1 MKVELEQQLK
11 TQSFRVK
18 GVDVHPSKPLL
29 VTSLFSGHVQLWN
42 YESGQLVRSVAV
54 SQQPVRAVR
63 FVPRKNWIVT
73 GGDDRQIRVYN
84 ASTFERV
91 SVFEAH
97 KDYIRY
103 LVVHPTHPYVLSTG
117 DDNVIHMWDWDREF
131 RCVQTFRGHVSY
143 VLGMAINPKDPNQF
157 ASGSMDGDVKVWN
170 LDNSTPNYTL
180 EVNREAT
187 VNFVE
192 FYPFADKPYLIT
204 AGDDRAARVIDY
216 QSKQVVATLT
226 GHSHNVSFA
235 IWHPQLPL
243 IITGSEDNTIKLWN
257 ARSYKLEQ
265 TLNYGMQR
273 AWSVCARPNSNLVA
287 FGMET
292 GGLVLRMGRDE
303 PVVSMDKNG
312 KLCWAKQLEAFS
324 ASVKLPKLEPTGDE
338 LDAAAGAEE
347 GSQEVHLQPKDLGA
361 VEIQPTLLRHS
372 IDGKYVAV
380 VGDGDVIV
388 YTSLAWRNRHF
399 TAGED
404 CAWGP
409 DNLFAVLDASGNIN
423 MMQDFKHR
431 YSISGQGVRRLF
443 GYGDLLVA
451 ASDDFVVFYD
461 WFKGSKVARIDVELR
476 AVEWSDES
484 EFVALVTEDD
494 GTYVLKVDMDAIED
508 GVEEGNTDLEGC
520 FEEAWSYKRE
530 QITSLKWIG
539 DCLFFTTSSNRVNY
553 LVGSEIFNITHFDK
567 DVYLLR
573 YVVRDSALYLCDKEL
588 HIYAQPISLAL
599 INFLTAVLRGDIE
612 EASND
617 LLPKVPA
624 TSKNLAA
631 RFLESRGLPELALQA
646 TSDEDHK
653 FDLALAVGDVNLAAS
668 ITRPEELAKWRR
680 LGDIHLASWNLD
692 KATEAYTQANEL
704 DTLLLI
710 HTSTG
715 NEEALREL
723 AAKAIEAGKYN
734 LAFNAYWS
742 VGDTKEIADL
752 LNKSS
757 RHTEAAL
764 FSWTYGVPI
773 DDSVQQWKDSLAQ
786 QGRGKIASIIDTP
799 TTLDDVKETVSD
811 GISHAAEN
819 VQAAVETVSDK
830 VSSLATEVEE
840 KVEAAQA
847 EKEEKAEEKA
857 EEEAEAKQEAVN
869 EATELEE

>member
-1 MKVELEQQLK
+1 MKVELKQQLK

-29 VTSLFSGHVQLWN
+29 VSSLFSGHVQLWN

-54 SQQPVRAVR
+54 SKEPVRAVR
-63 FVPRKNWIVT
+63 FVPRKNWIIT
-73 GGDDRQIRVYN
+73 AGDDRQIRVYN

-91 SVFEAH
+91 TVFEAH

-103 LVVHPTHPYVLSTG
+103 LVVHPTLPYVLSTG
-117 DDNVIHMWDWDREF
+117 DDNVIHMWDWDREW
-131 RCVQTFRGHVSY
+131 RCVQTFRGHLSY
-143 VLGMAINPKDPNQF
+143 VLGLAINPKDPNQF

-170 LDNSTPNYTL
+170 LDNGSPNYTL

-192 FYPFADKPYLIT
+192 YYPFADKPYLIT

-235 IWHPQLPL
+235 VWHPQLPL

-273 AWSVCARPNSNLVA
+273 AWCVCPKPNSSVVA
-287 FGMET
+287 FGLET

-312 KLCWAKQLEAFS
+312 KLCWAKQLDTFS
-324 ASVKLPKLEPTGDE
+324 ASVKLPKVDTVADE
-338 LDAAAGAEE
+338 DEE
-347 GSQEVHLQPKDLGA
+347 ATQEVHLQPKDLSA
-361 VEIQPTLLRHS
+361 VEMQPTQLRHS

-431 YSISGQGVRRLF
+431 YSISGDGVRRIY

-476 AVEWSDES
+476 TVEWSDES
-484 EFVALVTEDD
+484 EFVALVTEED

-508 GVEEGNTDLEGC
+508 GVEEGNTDLEVC

-539 DCLFFTTSSNRVNY
+539 DCLFFTTSSNRLNY
-553 LVGSEIFNITHFDK
+553 LVGTETYNITHFDK
-567 DVYLLR
+567 DVYILR
-573 YVVRDSALYLCDKEL
+573 YVVRDSAVYLCDKEL
-588 HIYAQPISLAL
+588 HIYAQPLSLAL
-599 INFLTAVLRGDIE
+599 INFQTAILRGEIE

-617 LLPKVPA
+617 LLPKIPA
-624 TSKNLAA
+624 NARSKAA
-631 RFLESRGLPELALQA
+631 RFLDGQGLPELALQT
-646 TSDEDHK
+646 TSDEGHK
-653 FDLALAVGDVNLAAS
+653 FDLALAVGDVNLASA
-668 ITRPEELAKWRR
+668 IARPEELAKWRR
-680 LGDIHLASWNLD
+680 IGDIHLAKWNID
-692 KATEAYTQANEL
+692 KATEAYTNANEL

-715 NEEALREL
+715 NKEALREL
-723 AAKAIEAGKYN
+723 AAKAVEAGKYN

-752 LNKSS
+752 LNKSN

-773 DDSVQQWKDSLAQ
+773 DDSVQQWKDSLVQ
-786 QGRGKIASIIDTP
+786 QGREKIASIIDVP
-799 TTLDDVKETVSD
+799 STLDEVKETVSD

-819 VQAAVETVSDK
+819 VESAVESVTEK

-840 KVEAAQA
+840 KLETAAE
-847 EKEEKAEEKA
+847 EKKEKAEEKA
-857 EEEAEAKQEAVN
+857 EEETEAKQEATN
-869 EATELEE
+869 EATRLDE